1 LERWVSG
8 PGMAADHARVTGET
22 YEAAE
27 IAALAG
33 CGKAAA
39 SATLARHADRVARG
53 LAHVVNMVDPDV
65 IVLGGGL
72 SQLPHLYEILPELM
86 GQHIFADQAS
96 VVIKP
101 PKWGDSSGVRGAARL
116 WDLRP
121 S

>member
-1 LERWVSG
+1 MGPQPAPVDDTRRKYPGPHCWCGRNGCLERWVSG

-86 GQHIFADQAS
+86 GQHIF
-96 VVIKP
+96 
-101 PKWGDSSGVRGAARL
+101 
-116 WDLRP
+116 
-121 S
+121 